1 MRIALSDWVKK
12 EFERADLRTL
22 QKYMKFDTINSAK
35 DFFASQLLLN
45 FYSVDVVPHRLTCID
60 R

>member
-35 DFFASQLLLN
+35 DFFASQLLL
-45 FYSVDVVPHRLTCID
+45 S
-60 R
+60 

>member
-1 MRIALSDWVKK
+1 MRTALSDWVKK

-35 DFFASQLLLN
+35 DFFASQLLL
-45 FYSVDVVPHRLTCID
+45 S
-60 R
+60 

>member
-1 MRIALSDWVKK
+1 MRTALSDWVKK

-35 DFFASQLLLN
+35 VFFASQLLL
-45 FYSVDVVPHRLTCID
+45 S
-60 R
+60 